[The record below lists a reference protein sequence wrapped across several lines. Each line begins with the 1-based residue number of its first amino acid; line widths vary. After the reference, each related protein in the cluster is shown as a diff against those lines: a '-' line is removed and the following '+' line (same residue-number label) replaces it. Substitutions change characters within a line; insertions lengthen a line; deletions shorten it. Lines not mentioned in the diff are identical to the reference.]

1 MNVNCMHTHTHTH
14 TLHTHTALAV
24 HGKSITPPPRVNVKE
39 LAKLYKQRS
48 LESLGRGRK
57 GKLKCVSFNVGKNL
71 SKLLVLL
78 CYIIYMRGQ

>member
-1 MNVNCMHTHTHTH
+1 MSIDLCMYAHT
-14 TLHTHTALAV
+14 HTHTALAV

-57 GKLKCVSFNVGKNL
+57 GKLKCPTVYHSM
-71 SKLLVLL
+71 LVRI
-78 CYIIYMRGQ
+78 CPSCWSCCAI